1 MKHMRNPEVRRQ
13 EEWKPLTKEQF
24 RERFFER
31 YYDPAFDKVRPE
43 LEKVFETAWDGYITY
58 RKSPRKKA
66 AGKGFA
72 KPDLQLPLE
81 WLDARARIKAAEK
94 QQKNPKSKSRILIVN
109 GSTRSEHTCPGEISK
124 TRRLA
129 QHAQK
134 TIESLPEFEVD
145 FLDISTLADEPYK
158 VIYPCKACVSTA
170 QPLCHW
176 PCSCYP
182 NHAVGQVNDWMNEIF
197 PRWVAAHGV
206 MILCPVHWYQAPA
219 SLKLM
224 IDRLVCADG
233 GNPDPTTTNGKDPVM
248 AKKLELKGWD
258 YPKHLAGRAFSVVT
272 HGDAAGPENLRRM
285 LTDWLKDMDLIPAGS
300 TAEIDTWIGWYQPYA
315 TSHQEL
321 DKDKALFT
329 EIENAALTLAN
340 KVRQIRTGKYQAP
353 DQGLHDPREK

>member
-1 MKHMRNPEVRRQ
+1 MAKPTVRRQ
-13 EEWKPLTKEQF
+13 TKYVPLTKEQF
-24 RERFFER
+24 RERFFAR
-31 YYDPAFDKVRPE
+31 FYDPAFDEVKPE
-43 LEKVFETAWDGYITY
+43 LEKVYEKAWDGYIVY

-72 KPDLQLPLE
+72 DPKFALPIE
-81 WLDARARIKAAEK
+81 WLDTRAKIQAAEK
-94 QQKNPKSKSRILIVN
+94 RQKNPKSPSRILIVN

-129 QHAQK
+129 QQAQK
-134 TIESLPEFEVD
+134 TIESLRHFEVD

-158 VIYPCKACVSTA
+158 TIFPCKACVSTA

-182 NHAVGQVNDWMNEIF
+182 NHAMGQVNDWMNEIY
-197 PRWVAAHGV
+197 PRWAAAHGV

-233 GNPDPTTTNGKDPVM
+233 GNPDPTTTKGKNPLL
-248 AKKLELKGWD
+248 AKQVELKGWS
-258 YPKHLAGRAFSVVT
+258 YAKHLAGRAFSIVA

-285 LTDWLKDMDLIPAGS
+285 LTDWLSDMEMIPAGP
-300 TAEIDTWIGWYQPYA
+300 TALIDTWVGWYQPYA
-315 TSHQEL
+315 TSHDDL
-321 DKDKALFT
+321 DKDKDLFA
-329 EIENAALTLAN
+329 EVSNAALALAN
-340 KVRQIRTGKYQAP
+340 MVKLIRTGKYHAP
-353 DQGLHDPREK
+353 DEKLHDPREK